1 VTIVREYRV
10 EDKQRLRMLAMQNY
24 ATLMPES
31 QSVESP
37 ADGSESYF
45 EHILQMQLGGK
56 GFIYVAEEN
65 DSLSGFVCLLAPVNP
80 VEGGSNEAPY
90 GFMSDL
96 FVVPERRRQG
106 IATLLNA
113 QVEKQMRSLG
123 ITQLALRVAAS
134 NVTARDFYRRE
145 DYCEQFVVMSKQIR
159 P

>member
-1 VTIVREYRV
+1 MTIVREYRV
-10 EDKQRLRMLAMQNY
+10 EDKQRLHMLAMQNY

-31 QSVESP
+31 QSEESP
-37 ADGSESYF
+37 DDGSETYF
-45 EHILQMQLGGK
+45 QHILQMQLGGK

-65 DSLSGFVCLLAPVNP
+65 DSLLGFVCLLAPVNP

-106 IATLLNA
+106 IATMLNA
-113 QVEKQMRSLG
+113 QVEKQMRALG
-123 ITQLALRVAAS
+123 IAQLALRVAAS

>member
-1 VTIVREYRV
+1 VTIVREYRA

-24 ATLMPES
+24 ATLVSES
-31 QSVESP
+31 QSAESP
-37 ADGSESYF
+37 ADGSEIYF
-45 EHILQMQLGGK
+45 EHILQMQLDGK

-65 DSLSGFVCLLAPVNP
+65 GSLSGFVCLLAPVNP

-113 QVEKQMRSLG
+113 QVEKQMRALG
-123 ITQLALRVAAS
+123 ITQLALRVAAN